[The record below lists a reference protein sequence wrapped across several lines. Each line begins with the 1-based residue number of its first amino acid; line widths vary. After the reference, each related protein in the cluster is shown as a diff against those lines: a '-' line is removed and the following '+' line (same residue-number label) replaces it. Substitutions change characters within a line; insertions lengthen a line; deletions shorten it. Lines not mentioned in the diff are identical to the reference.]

1 MSRHVFPGRNGAS
14 ELAIGWDRPLQSFFV
29 QALRP
34 HPHLDDEDG
43 TIAWHGTSLREIV
56 TAREAVTIASDWAD
70 LPGDLAIILETDR
83 LKTLGQSDGEH
94 QAAMKRR
101 LFPGQ

>member
-1 MSRHVFPGRNGAS
+1 MSRHDFPGRNGAS
-14 ELAIGWDRPLQSFFV
+14 ELVIGWDRPLQTFFI

-34 HPHLDDEDG
+34 HRHLDGESE
-43 TIAWHGTSLREIV
+43 TIAWHGTSPREIA
-56 TAREAVTIASDWAD
+56 TAREAVTIASRWAD
-70 LPGDLAIILETDR
+70 LPGDIAIILETDR